1 MAGFLQCKSV
11 EDEISTETPYLAT
24 HSVVADAQNGMLNH
38 VDIFQLDS
46 SGKLA
51 TTVDELYSPWLVCK
65 ETAFLRHCLCHCRHS
80 CKRPGLKY
88 SHRS

>member
-46 SGKLA
+46 SGKLE
-51 TTVDELYSPWLVCK
+51 TTVNELYSPWLVCK
-65 ETAFLRHCLCHCRHS
+65 ETAFLRHCLCYCRHS